1 MLSLSS
7 FPEREDR
14 ETGGTRGSVAVLCT
28 HCRPVQRFLSF
39 ASELCS
45 KALFFDAGFRIF
57 HFHLLMMVIKDV
69 TETKKE
75 QPPSL
80 LFAAQGL
87 GMGEKQKVTK
97 ETHVSMT
104 LDKLREQT
112 REAAMGI

>member
-1 MLSLSS
+1 
-7 FPEREDR
+7 
-14 ETGGTRGSVAVLCT
+14 
-28 HCRPVQRFLSF
+28 
-39 ASELCS
+39 
-45 KALFFDAGFRIF
+45 
-57 HFHLLMMVIKDV
+57 MMVIKDV

-75 QPPSL
+75 QPPAL

-112 REAAMGI
+112 REPAMGI